1 MVVIFGEKIEVVK
14 MPASKEDLRLKLMEV
29 VNALSESQG
38 STPQEIIEIL
48 NAIPAQDFTKAD
60 EDDANKNIVASV
72 EDESSLAEAQAKADS
87 AYSNMGRRAP
97 APFAGEKSMDYR
109 KRALIGAQK
118 LAKKF
123 SDVDIRSVSDSAT
136 LAVLEDQ
143 IYQAAKDSVQWAVE
157 NTPGYLR
164 KTVRMDEAGRR
175 ITEYQGDPNNWLS
188 AFKIPPRRLVKINTA
203 SLAGA

>member
-1 MVVIFGEKIEVVK
+1 

-60 EDDANKNIVASV
+60 EDNANQNIVASV

-188 AFKIPPRRLVKINTA
+188 AFKIPPRRLVKINVA

>member
-1 MVVIFGEKIEVVK
+1 

-48 NAIPAQDFTKAD
+48 NAIPAQDFIKAD

-188 AFKIPPRRLVKINTA
+188 AFKIPPRRLVKINVA

>member
-1 MVVIFGEKIEVVK
+1 

-143 IYQAAKDSVQWAVE
+143 IYKAAQESAQWAVE
-157 NTPGYLR
+157 NTPGHLG

-175 ITEYQGDPNNWLS
+175 ITEYHGDPNVWLN
-188 AFKIPPRRLVKINTA
+188 AFKIPPRLLVKINTA
-203 SLAGA
+203 SLSGA

>member
-1 MVVIFGEKIEVVK
+1 
-14 MPASKEDLRLKLMEV
+14 MPASKEDLRLKLMGV

-188 AFKIPPRRLVKINTA
+188 AFKIPPRRLVKINVA

>member
-1 MVVIFGEKIEVVK
+1 MVT

-60 EDDANKNIVASV
+60 EDNANQNIVASV

>member
-1 MVVIFGEKIEVVK
+1 

-38 STPQEIIEIL
+38 STPQEIIEML

-60 EDDANKNIVASV
+60 EDNANQNIVASV

-203 SLAGA
+203 SLSGA

>member
-1 MVVIFGEKIEVVK
+1 

-60 EDDANKNIVASV
+60 EDNANQNIVASV

-87 AYSNMGRRAP
+87 AYSNIGRRAP

-109 KRALIGAQK
+109 KRALIGAQRI
-118 LAKKF
+118 AKKF
-123 SDVDIRSVSDSAT
+123 RDVDIRSVSDSAT

-143 IYQAAKDSVQWAVE
+143 IYKAAQESAQWAVE
-157 NTPGYLR
+157 NTPGHLG

-175 ITEYQGDPNNWLS
+175 ITEYQGDPNVWLN
-188 AFKIPPRRLVKINTA
+188 AFKIPPRRLVKINVA

>member
-1 MVVIFGEKIEVVK
+1 

-60 EDDANKNIVASV
+60 EDNANQNIVASV

-109 KRALIGAQK
+109 KRVLIGAQK

-123 SDVDIRSVSDSAT
+123 RDVDIRSVSDSAT

-203 SLAGA
+203 SLSGA

>member
-1 MVVIFGEKIEVVK
+1 

-38 STPQEIIEIL
+38 STPQEIIEML

-60 EDDANKNIVASV
+60 EDNANQNIVASV

-109 KRALIGAQK
+109 KRALIGAQRI
-118 LAKKF
+118 AKKF
-123 SDVDIRSVSDSAT
+123 RDVDIRSVSDSAT

-143 IYQAAKDSVQWAVE
+143 IYKAAQESAQWAVE
-157 NTPGYLR
+157 NTPGHLG

-175 ITEYQGDPNNWLS
+175 ITEYQGDPNVWLN
-188 AFKIPPRRLVKINTA
+188 AFKIPPRRLVKINVA

>member
-1 MVVIFGEKIEVVK
+1 

-60 EDDANKNIVASV
+60 EDDANQNIVASV

-109 KRALIGAQK
+109 KRALIGAQRI
-118 LAKKF
+118 AKKF
-123 SDVDIRSVSDSAT
+123 RDVDIRSVSDSAT

-143 IYQAAKDSVQWAVE
+143 IYKAAQESAQWAVE
-157 NTPGYLR
+157 NTPGHLG

-175 ITEYQGDPNNWLS
+175 ITEYQGDPNVWLN
-188 AFKIPPRRLVKINTA
+188 AFKIPPRRLVKINVA

>member
-1 MVVIFGEKIEVVK
+1 

-60 EDDANKNIVASV
+60 EDNANQNIVASV

-123 SDVDIRSVSDSAT
+123 RDVDIRSVSDSAT

-203 SLAGA
+203 SLSGA

>member
-1 MVVIFGEKIEVVK
+1 VK

-188 AFKIPPRRLVKINTA
+188 AFKIPPRRLVKINVA

>member
-1 MVVIFGEKIEVVK
+1 
-14 MPASKEDLRLKLMEV
+14 RLKLMEV

-60 EDDANKNIVASV
+60 EDNANQNIVASV

-109 KRALIGAQK
+109 KRALIGAQRI
-118 LAKKF
+118 AKKF
-123 SDVDIRSVSDSAT
+123 RDVDIRSVSDSAT

-143 IYQAAKDSVQWAVE
+143 IYKAAQESAQWAVE
-157 NTPGYLR
+157 NTPGHLG

-175 ITEYQGDPNNWLS
+175 ITEYQGDPNVWLN
-188 AFKIPPRRLVKINTA
+188 AFKIPPRRLVKINVA

>member
-1 MVVIFGEKIEVVK
+1 

-60 EDDANKNIVASV
+60 EDNANQNIVASV

>member
-1 MVVIFGEKIEVVK
+1 

-60 EDDANKNIVASV
+60 EDNANQNIVASV

-87 AYSNMGRRAP
+87 AYSCMGRRAP

-203 SLAGA
+203 SLSGA

>member
-1 MVVIFGEKIEVVK
+1 

-60 EDDANKNIVASV
+60 EDNANQNIVASV

-143 IYQAAKDSVQWAVE
+143 IYKAAQESAQWAVE
-157 NTPGYLR
+157 NTPGHLG

-175 ITEYQGDPNNWLS
+175 ITEYQGDPNVWLS

>member
-1 MVVIFGEKIEVVK
+1 MS
-14 MPASKEDLRLKLMEV
+14 ASKEDLRLKLMEV

-203 SLAGA
+203 SLSGA

>member
-1 MVVIFGEKIEVVK
+1 

-60 EDDANKNIVASV
+60 EDNANQNIVASV

-143 IYQAAKDSVQWAVE
+143 IYKAAQESAQWAVE
-157 NTPGYLR
+157 NTPGHLG

-175 ITEYQGDPNNWLS
+175 ITEYQGDPNVWLN

-203 SLAGA
+203 SLSGE

>member
-1 MVVIFGEKIEVVK
+1 

-48 NAIPAQDFTKAD
+48 NAIPAQDFIK
-60 EDDANKNIVASV
+60 EDNANQNIVASV

-97 APFAGEKSMDYR
+97 APFSGEKSMDYR

-143 IYQAAKDSVQWAVE
+143 IYKAAQESAQWAVE
-157 NTPGYLR
+157 NTPGHLG

-175 ITEYQGDPNNWLS
+175 ITEYQGDPNVWLN

>member
-1 MVVIFGEKIEVVK
+1 

-60 EDDANKNIVASV
+60 EDNANQNIVASV

-143 IYQAAKDSVQWAVE
+143 IYKAAQESAQWAVE
-157 NTPGYLR
+157 NTPGHLG

-175 ITEYQGDPNNWLS
+175 ITEYQGDPNVWLN

-203 SLAGA
+203 SLSGG

>member
-1 MVVIFGEKIEVVK
+1 

-38 STPQEIIEIL
+38 STPQEIIEML

-60 EDDANKNIVASV
+60 EDNANQNIVASV
-72 EDESSLAEAQAKADS
+72 EDESLLAEAQAKADS

-143 IYQAAKDSVQWAVE
+143 IYKAAQESAQWAVE
-157 NTPGYLR
+157 NTPGHLG

-188 AFKIPPRRLVKINTA
+188 AFKIPPRRLVKINVA

>member
-1 MVVIFGEKIEVVK
+1 

-38 STPQEIIEIL
+38 STPQEIIEML

-60 EDDANKNIVASV
+60 EDNANQNIVASV

-188 AFKIPPRRLVKINTA
+188 AFKIPPRRLVKINVA

>member
-1 MVVIFGEKIEVVK
+1 

-38 STPQEIIEIL
+38 STPQEIIEML

-60 EDDANKNIVASV
+60 EDNANQNIVASV

-109 KRALIGAQK
+109 KRALIGAQRI
-118 LAKKF
+118 AKKF
-123 SDVDIRSVSDSAT
+123 RDVDIRSVSDSAT

-143 IYQAAKDSVQWAVE
+143 IYKAAQESAQWAVE
-157 NTPGYLR
+157 NTPGYLT
-164 KTVRMDEAGRR
+164 KKVRMDEAGRR

-188 AFKIPPRRLVKINTA
+188 AFKIPPRRLVKINVA

>member
-1 MVVIFGEKIEVVK
+1 

-38 STPQEIIEIL
+38 CTPQEIIEIL
-48 NAIPAQDFTKAD
+48 NAIPAQDFIK
-60 EDDANKNIVASV
+60 EDNANQNIVASV

-143 IYQAAKDSVQWAVE
+143 IYKAAQESAQWAVE
-157 NTPGYLR
+157 NTPGHLG

-175 ITEYQGDPNNWLS
+175 ITEYQGDPNVWLN
-188 AFKIPPRRLVKINTA
+188 AFKIPPRRLVKINVA

>member
-1 MVVIFGEKIEVVK
+1 EVVK

-60 EDDANKNIVASV
+60 EDNANQNIVASV

-143 IYQAAKDSVQWAVE
+143 IYKAAQESAQWAVE
-157 NTPGYLR
+157 NTPGHLG

-175 ITEYQGDPNNWLS
+175 ITEYQGDPNVWLN

-203 SLAGA
+203 SLSGE

>member
-1 MVVIFGEKIEVVK
+1 

-38 STPQEIIEIL
+38 STPQEIIEML

-60 EDDANKNIVASV
+60 EDDANQNIVASV

-143 IYQAAKDSVQWAVE
+143 IYKAAQESAQWAVE
-157 NTPGYLR
+157 NTPGHLG

-175 ITEYQGDPNNWLS
+175 ITEFTDRKSSITSRKPGGRY
-188 AFKIPPRRLVKINTA
+188 PPARRLCFVVRPVGQKF
-203 SLAGA
+203 LM

>member
-1 MVVIFGEKIEVVK
+1 

-203 SLAGA
+203 SLSWA

>member
-1 MVVIFGEKIEVVK
+1 

-60 EDDANKNIVASV
+60 EDNANQNIVASV

-188 AFKIPPRRLVKINTA
+188 AFKIPPRRLVKINVA
-203 SLAGA
+203 SLVGA

>member
-1 MVVIFGEKIEVVK
+1 

-60 EDDANKNIVASV
+60 EDNANQNIVASV

-97 APFAGEKSMDYR
+97 VPFAGEKSMDYR
-109 KRALIGAQK
+109 KRALIGAQRI
-118 LAKKF
+118 AKKF
-123 SDVDIRSVSDSAT
+123 RDVDIRSVSDSAT

-143 IYQAAKDSVQWAVE
+143 IYKAAQESAQWAVE
-157 NTPGYLR
+157 NTPGHLG

-175 ITEYQGDPNNWLS
+175 ITEYQGDPNVWLN
-188 AFKIPPRRLVKINTA
+188 AFKIPPRRLVKINVA

>member
-1 MVVIFGEKIEVVK
+1 

-60 EDDANKNIVASV
+60 EDNANKNIVASV

-143 IYQAAKDSVQWAVE
+143 IYKAAQESAQWAVE
-157 NTPGYLR
+157 NTPGHLG

-175 ITEYQGDPNNWLS
+175 ITEYQGDPNVWLN

-203 SLAGA
+203 SLSGA

>member
-1 MVVIFGEKIEVVK
+1 

-60 EDDANKNIVASV
+60 EDDANQNIVASV

-87 AYSNMGRRAP
+87 AYSCMGRRAP

-203 SLAGA
+203 SLSGA

>member
-1 MVVIFGEKIEVVK
+1 
-14 MPASKEDLRLKLMEV
+14 
-29 VNALSESQG
+29 
-38 STPQEIIEIL
+38 
-48 NAIPAQDFTKAD
+48 KAD
-60 EDDANKNIVASV
+60 EDNANQNIVASV

-143 IYQAAKDSVQWAVE
+143 IYKAAQESAQWAVE
-157 NTPGYLR
+157 NTPGHLG

-175 ITEYQGDPNNWLS
+175 ITEYQGDPNVWLN
-188 AFKIPPRRLVKINTA
+188 AFKIPPRRLVKINVA

>member
-1 MVVIFGEKIEVVK
+1 

-38 STPQEIIEIL
+38 STPQEIIEML

-60 EDDANKNIVASV
+60 EDNANQNIVASV

-109 KRALIGAQK
+109 KRALIGAQRI
-118 LAKKF
+118 AKKF
-123 SDVDIRSVSDSAT
+123 RDVDIRSVSDSAT

-143 IYQAAKDSVQWAVE
+143 IYKAAQESAQWAVE
-157 NTPGYLR
+157 NTPGHLG

-175 ITEYQGDPNNWLS
+175 ITEYQGDPNVWLN
-188 AFKIPPRRLVKINTA
+188 AFKIPPRRLVKINVA
-203 SLAGA
+203 SLSGA